1 MNDKSYNSY
10 NQTVSSHSPARKGA
24 PSPKK
29 DGSSTKPQPRFIRK
43 KPQVIQSIEFC
54 KGWLFSLIMF
64 IIELKTSYI
73 DEEQNTPS

>member
-10 NQTVSSHSPARKGA
+10 NQTVSSNSPARKGA

-54 KGWLFSLIMF
+54 KGRWSITFIAF

-73 DEEQNTPS
+73 DD